1 MLAVQM
7 APCVSALGLWMP
19 AKIENLNILLPDC
32 FAAKNF
38 MDRHGFNVN
47 RAAVVQLRNRD
58 LNLRQI
64 ILFIRHSVL
73 LILG

>member
-1 MLAVQM
+1 
-7 APCVSALGLWMP
+7 
-19 AKIENLNILLPDC
+19 
-32 FAAKNF
+32 
-38 MDRHGFNVN
+38 
-47 RAAVVQLRNRD
+47 VQLRNRD